1 MAKAKYTRRADGRFY
16 TTVWDGTYNQ
26 NGTKHRATVYSKA
39 SSADLERKVN
49 KIKADIEKRLK
60 DGDKPLLERDID
72 VYVYAQQWFQTYKGK
87 RQENTK
93 EMYEN
98 VLKNY
103 ISKLSGMP
111 IRRVSHSNIQQII
124 TDAEDHPRTCQQ
136 IMMTVKQIFRAAARD
151 HYIRKDDLEDII
163 EGIELPA
170 YRPEEKRALIEA
182 EKKAIV
188 QADFTD
194 RERTYV
200 YLIYGCGFRREEVL
214 ALTPFDVDFSRNRI
228 SITKAVAFKVNQPIL
243 KETKNYITRTTPMPL
258 FLRTW
263 LKKQLKTN
271 HQEYLIEKLR
281 GGGLMTKSAY
291 DRMWEQIKRK
301 IFDAMEKDPF
311 MRYEDYDLTSHIFR
325 HNYCSSLCYRVPE
338 ISIKRIAHWMGDTE
352 KMVLEVYNHIIE
364 ENEDAE
370 GALERAIAI

>member
-1 MAKAKYTRRADGRFY
+1 MAKAKYTRRADGRFS
-16 TTVWDGTYNQ
+16 TNVWDGTYNA
-26 NGTKHRATVYSKA
+26 NGTKHRPAVYSTI

-49 KIKADIEKRLK
+49 KIKADVEKRLK
-60 DGDKPLLERDID
+60 EGEKPLLERDID
-72 VYVYAQQWFQTYKGK
+72 VYVYAQQWVKTYKSK
-87 RQENTK
+87 RQYNTK
-93 EMYEN
+93 KMYKN
-98 VLKNY
+98 VIKNY
-103 ISKLSGMP
+103 ISKLAGMQ
-111 IRRVSHSNIQQII
+111 IRRVSHSQIQQII
-124 TDAEDHPRTCQQ
+124 TDAEEYPRTCQQ

-151 HYIRKDDLEDII
+151 HYLRKDDLEDII

-182 EKKAIV
+182 EKKAIIK
-188 QADFTD
+188 ADLTD

-214 ALTPFDVDFSRNRI
+214 ALTPSDIDFDRNQI

-263 LKKQLKTN
+263 LQKQLKAYP
-271 HQEYLIEKLR
+271 QDYIIEKIR
-281 GGGLMTKSAY
+281 GGGLMTKSSY
-291 DRMWEQIKRK
+291 DRMWEKIKRK
-301 IFDAMEKDPF
+301 IFNAMEKDPS
-311 MRYEDYDLTSHIFR
+311 MRFEDYDLTSHIFR

-338 ISIKRIAHWMGDTE
+338 ISIKRIARWMGDTE

-370 GALERAIAI
+370 GALERAIAL